1 MSFLTLGFKKEVGV
15 AAVVVVPVVVAAA
28 AAVAGAL
35 VSFSSVN
42 RASKAENA
50 KKWLRWWWQWHWH

>member
-1 MSFLTLGFKKEVGV
+1 MVEVAV
-15 AAVVVVPVVVAAA
+15 AVTIPAA

-50 KKWLRWWWQWHWH
+50 KKWLRLWREWH

>member
-1 MSFLTLGFKKEVGV
+1 MLPIKEAPADRKKVFAFIGFRKVVGV
-15 AAVVVVPVVVAAA
+15 AAVVVVAAA
-28 AAVAGAL
+28 AAVAGTL

-50 KKWLRWWWQWHWH
+50 KKRLW